1 MERNEEELR
10 QLARKR
16 VENRQGFF
24 IHSLLFVAVNL
35 ALYGIWRLTGAGYPW
50 FLWPL
55 FGWGIGIVG
64 HALSLWLGPGS
75 ASEQRA
81 LDRELRRLHGSRP

>member
-16 VENRQGFF
+16 VENRQGFI
-24 IHSLLFVAVNL
+24 IHVLLFAAVNV
-35 ALYGIWRLTGAGYPW
+35 ALYAIWRFTGRGYPW

-64 HALSLWLGPGS
+64 HALSLVFGPGS
-75 ASEQRA
+75 PSEQRA
-81 LDRELRRLHGSRP
+81 IDRELRRLHDSHV